1 MAFRD
6 TEYERQAAFR
16 RASPAISADARSPT
30 DEPGRR
36 YGYMLALGH
45 EDQNL
50 YPSLRG
56 GSGARRFMERRGIR
70 WWRHSVFD
78 RPGVSGPTRNMAS
91 SQIVCINFLLPLA
104 SMDGALVALLRAID
118 DDMEGLATIEDTVA
132 GTNSP
137 VEFEW
142 IGLGHALEGES
153 VTTRGAVSTSIDA
166 FAVAE
171 TARGRRAYLIEWK
184 YAESYGSEDKGAG
197 PSGEARRARYSAPYV
212 ASRAF
217 AKDVPLDAWLYEPF
231 YQIVRQRLLAD
242 RMVVRRE
249 HGVKEAKVVVVVPE
263 GQCCLS
269 APGYVAGARGGVSR
283 CRHCRRS
290 CSGDPVRP
298 GTRLCDGQPAS
309 PRRRGAGHVRRC
321 RHAVV
326 PISARPVRVVRAP
339 SLGR

>member
-6 TEYERQAAFR
+6 TEYERQASFR
-16 RASPAISADARSPT
+16 GASAAISADASSPT
-30 DEPGRR
+30 DERGRR

-56 GSGARRFMERRGIR
+56 VSGARRFMERRGIR
-70 WWRHSVFD
+70 WWRHSGFD

-91 SQIVCINFLLPLA
+91 SQIACINFLLPLA
-104 SMDGALVALLRAID
+104 SIDGAMVALLQVID
-118 DDMEGLATIEDTVA
+118 DDVEGLATIEDPVA

-153 VTTRGAVSTSIDA
+153 VTTRGAISTSIDA

-171 TARGRRAYLIEWK
+171 TAHGRRAYLIEWK
-184 YAESYGSEDKGAG
+184 YTESYGSEDKGAG
-197 PSGEARRARYSAPYV
+197 PSGETRRARYSAPYIV
-212 ASRAF
+212 SRAF

-242 RMVVRRE
+242 RMVARRE
-249 HGVKEAKVVVVVPE
+249 LGVKEAKVVVVVPE
-263 GQCCLS
+263 DNAAYRRQVTSPAL
-269 APGYVAGARGGVSR
+269 VAAFPDADTVDGVARA
-283 CRHCRRS
+283 
-290 CSGDPVRP
+290 
-298 GTRLCDGQPAS
+298 TLCDPERDFAMVS
-309 PRRRGAGHVRRC
+309 PRAL
-321 RHAVV
+321 AD
-326 PISARPVRVVRAP
+326 AVRATCGDAVMQW
-339 SLGR
+339 SRYQRDRYGW

>member
-1 MAFRD
+1 MEEQR
-6 TEYERQAAFR
+6 
-16 RASPAISADARSPT
+16 
-30 DEPGRR
+30 
-36 YGYMLALGH
+36 
-45 EDQNL
+45 
-50 YPSLRG
+50 LRTAG
-56 GSGARRFMERRGIR
+56 GQWPHAKHGEL
-70 WWRHSVFD
+70 
-78 RPGVSGPTRNMAS
+78 P
-91 SQIVCINFLLPLA
+91 QIACINFLLPLA
-104 SMDGALVALLRAID
+104 SMVAVLRVID
-118 DDMEGLATIEDTVA
+118 DDVEGLATIKDPVA

-184 YAESYGSEDKGAG
+184 YTESYGSEDKGAG
-197 PSGEARRARYSAPYV
+197 PSEETRRARYSGPYV

-249 HGVKEAKVVVVVPE
+249 HGVKEAKVVVVVPKDNAADRRQVTSPALAAAFPDADTVD
-263 GQCCLS
+263 GVARAALRDPDRDFAMVS
-269 APGYVAGARGGVSR
+269 PHAPRRGG
-283 CRHCRRS
+283 
-290 CSGDPVRP
+290 
-298 GTRLCDGQPAS
+298 
-309 PRRRGAGHVRRC
+309 AGRVRRY

-326 PISARPVRVVRAP
+326 SISTQPVRVVRAP
-339 SLGR
+339 GLERWLPCAEVRAQRPQRLPRLSPDW